1 MSPRTAHV
9 KLLQNGLAGIVG
21 ILPPYLC
28 LHSGPKIVL
37 VSQGEE
43 RDAVWVSSPRSSASW
58 RKKSCT
64 FFRKGES
71 PKDAT
76 HVSNFWI
83 QARSSIFSVHLWI
96 YLFTSS
102 QSWDRSISPILD
114 GPDEAVED

>member
-1 MSPRTAHV
+1 MSSCSKTGWRA
-9 KLLQNGLAGIVG
+9 
-21 ILPPYLC
+21 
-28 LHSGPKIVL
+28 SW
-37 VSQGEE
+37 VSSHPTCAYTRAQRSSLFRKE
-43 RDAVWVSSPRSSASW
+43 RKEIAVWVSSPRSSASW

-96 YLFTSS
+96 CLFTSS